1 MPRQPLSW
9 AEWTASALSGAK
21 RETKFDYEKM
31 RAQRVR
37 EAQEQKEV
45 EAAARAAEIAEARQ
59 EGARLAFDQAKAEAL
74 ATEERLCAVCLEN
87 ERSVVLEPC
96 GHLCLCKECSSRID
110 KCPFCR
116 QTPTRR
122 LSVFD

>member
-9 AEWTASALSGAK
+9 AEWKASALSGAT
-21 RETKFDYEKM
+21 REPKIDYEKM
-31 RAQRVR
+31 RAIRAK
-37 EAQEQKEV
+37 EEQERKDA
-45 EAAARAAEIAEARQ
+45 EAAARAAEIAAARQ
-59 EGARLAFDQAKAEAL
+59 EGARLAFDQARAEAS

-87 ERSVVLEPC
+87 ERSIVLEPC
-96 GHLCLCKECSSRID
+96 GHLCLCKECSPRID

-122 LSVFD
+122 LPVFV